1 MKFKAF
7 SSLIAASTIFV
18 SVLPATAQFYPKSS
32 IHRSSNSTTVH
43 RSGSGSSRTT
53 STSKSTS
60 SKVKISLPG
69 ITNINRGS
77 DRTSSSSVTHRS
89 HNENTHSIHRG
100 EHRALPFS
108 EIHQN
113 NITHNFGNFKF

>member
-7 SSLIAASTIFV
+7 SSLMAASTIFV

-32 IHRSSNSTTVH
+32 IHRSSNSTAVY

-60 SKVKISLPG
+60 SNVKISLPG
-69 ITNINRGS
+69 ITNINRQG
-77 DRTSSSSVTHRS
+77 DRALLAALRDRNYSISVTPR
-89 HNENTHSIHRG
+89 ENRRQSRTGFPQLRVW
-100 EHRALPFS
+100 ER
-108 EIHQN
+108 
-113 NITHNFGNFKF
+113 